1 MITYLRAWLL
11 ACSLALAGA
20 LPATASPAAVDVN
33 KASQAELET
42 VKGIGP
48 AMSTKILNAR
58 KGGDFKNWDDL
69 MQRVSG
75 MGPGN
80 ARRMSQAGLRV
91 GSSPFQAHATAA
103 QKAKPTRDDF
113 VARGARPD
121 KGEGEPSRRKSKA
134 GPAAAGTPA
143 AAVATGT
150 AG

>member
-1 MITYLRAWLL
+1 MIPSMRAWLL
-11 ACSLALAGA
+11 ACCLALAGA
-20 LPATASPAAVDVN
+20 LQAVAAPAAVDVN

-58 KGGDFKNWDDL
+58 KGGDFKSWDDL

-91 GSSPFQAHATAA
+91 AGSTFTGHAAA
-103 QKAKPTRDDF
+103 APKAKSPREDF
-113 VARGARPD
+113 VARAPRPE
-121 KGEGEPSRRKSKA
+121 KAEGEPSRGKSKA
-134 GPAAAGTPA
+134 SPSAAGPASSSTM
-143 AAVATGT
+143 
-150 AG
+150 

>member
-1 MITYLRAWLL
+1 MIPSLRAWLL
-11 ACSLALAGA
+11 AGCLALAGT
-20 LPATASPAAVDVN
+20 LPAAAVPAAIDVN

-48 AMSTKILNAR
+48 AMSSKILAAR
-58 KGGDFKNWDDL
+58 KSGEFKSWDDL

-91 GSSPFQAHATAA
+91 AGSAFQNHAAA
-103 QKAKPTRDDF
+103 APKAKQAREDF

-121 KGEGEPSRRKSKA
+121 KGEAEARRGKAKPSPAPA
-134 GPAAAGTPA
+134 GAPA
-143 AAVATGT
+143 AAVA
-150 AG
+150 AGSAG

>member
-1 MITYLRAWLL
+1 MIPTLRAWLL
-11 ACSLALAGA
+11 ACCLALAGT
-20 LPATASPAAVDVN
+20 LPAAAAPPAVDVN
-33 KASQAELET
+33 QASQAELET

-91 GSSPFQAHATAA
+91 AGSAFAGHAAAA
-103 QKAKPTRDDF
+103 QKAKPAREDF

-121 KGEGEPSRRKSKA
+121 KGEGEPSRGRSKA
-134 GPAAAGTPA
+134 SPAAAGAPA
-143 AAVATGT
+143 AAAAAGT